1 MAEVVASMLKCS
13 SVVIFIDPHFGPER
27 PRYRRP
33 FEAFL
38 ERMVSQRPGGTPKR
52 IKVILSRC

>member
-27 PRYRRP
+27 SRYRRP